1 MQQVLYLAAA
11 LLCPLGMAAL
21 MWIMM
26 RGGSVNPP
34 EQSDT
39 AAQQSEL
46 ERLRD
51 EVDRRRAH
59 QRDEL
64 SPGPTPVGPFG
75 SRRGGVGERPGP
87 ARGAPSRTAGASSA
101 LTLPAGG
108 CRHRWVRR

>member
-1 MQQVLYLAAA
+1 MQLVLYLAAA

-26 RGGSVNPP
+26 RGGSVKPP
-34 EQSDT
+34 EQSVT

-75 SRRGGVGERPGP
+75 SAGVAWASGP
-87 ARGAPSRTAGASSA
+87 APPGVPRPEPQERAPR
-101 LTLPAGG
+101 
-108 CRHRWVRR
+108 

>member
-1 MQQVLYLAAA
+1 MQQVLYLAGA

-34 EQSDT
+34 EQSVTVT
-39 AAQQSEL
+39 AAQRSEL

-59 QRDEL
+59 QRDEQT
-64 SPGPTPVGPFG
+64 PDPTPVGPFG
-75 SRRGGVGERPGP
+75 SAGVASAWASGP
-87 ARGAPSRTAGASSA
+87 APPGVPRPEPQERAPR
-101 LTLPAGG
+101 
-108 CRHRWVRR
+108 